1 MKKMNVRAIVLL
13 VLSLA
18 MLTLATSCSFEELMA
33 SMPWAKD
40 DSAETSD
47 TTLTGDSNETPD
59 TTTVPGE
66 TTTKPKEEIPVPDVE
81 HKEEMSDDD
90 FIHGTWGE
98 TSQK

>member
-1 MKKMNVRAIVLL
+1 MNVRAIVLL

-18 MLTLATSCSFEELMA
+18 TLTLATSCSFEELMA

-40 DSAETSD
+40 EPAEPSD
-47 TTLTGDSNETPD
+47 TTLPGDTGEIPD
-59 TTTVPGE
+59 VTTVPSA
-66 TTTKPKEEIPVPDVE
+66 TTKPKEEIPVPDVE
-81 HKEEMSDDD
+81 HKGEMSDDD